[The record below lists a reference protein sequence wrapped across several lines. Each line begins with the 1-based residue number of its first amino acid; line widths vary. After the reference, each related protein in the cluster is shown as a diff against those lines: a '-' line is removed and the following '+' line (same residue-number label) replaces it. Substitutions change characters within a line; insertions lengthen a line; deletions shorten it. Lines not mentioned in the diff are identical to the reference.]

1 MWWRLIIITL
11 AYLLIGAH
19 FLRFGHQ
26 ALALISACLPLV
38 LIAKHN
44 GLTRLLQLG
53 LILASVLVWGITTF
67 ELIEMRL
74 NVSQPWGRLAAIMT
88 GVISFTLFAAY
99 SCNRLINQ
107 TSKQ

>member
-1 MWWRLIIITL
+1 MWWRIIIISL

-44 GLTRLLQLG
+44 GLTRFLQIG
-53 LILASVLVWGITTF
+53 LILACVLVWGVTTF
-67 ELIEMRL
+67 EFIEMRL
-74 NVSQPWGRLAAIMT
+74 GVGQPWTRLAAIMA

-99 SCNRLINQ
+99 SCSRLINQ